1 MSRYKLF
8 LLGLLFVFMCAC
20 SSDVFL
26 MHTGNMPSDDK
37 VAQVKVGQTQD
48 EVYTL
53 LGSPSS
59 VSSLDENEWIY
70 MSSTLK
76 KAAFLTPKVIDR
88 DVLAIRFDKKGK
100 VSSIAHLDENSG
112 TQIKPDKDQT
122 ESGGHNPG
130 FFKKY
135 FGGVGTFSPFGA
147 TKEK

>member
-1 MSRYKLF
+1 MSRYKMF
-8 LLGLLFVFMCAC
+8 LLSLLLVFICAC

-26 MHTGNMPSDDK
+26 MHTGNMPSEDK
-37 VAQVKVGQTQD
+37 VSQVKVGQTQD
-48 EVYTL
+48 EVHEI

-76 KAAFLTPKVIDR
+76 KVAFFKPKVMSR

-100 VSSIAHLDENSG
+100 VSSIAYLDENSG
-112 TQIKPDKDQT
+112 AEIKPDKDQT
-122 ESGGHNPG
+122 QSGGHKIG

-135 FGGVGTFSPFGA
+135 FGGVGTFSPIA
-147 TKEK
+147 PTKEK

>member
-8 LLGLLFVFMCAC
+8 LLGLLLVFTCAC

-48 EVYTL
+48 EVYAL

-88 DVLAIRFDKKGK
+88 DVLAIRFDQKGK

-112 TQIKPDKDQT
+112 AQIKPDEDQT
-122 ESGGHNPG
+122 QSGGHNPG

-135 FGGVGTFSPFGA
+135 FGGVGTFSPIA
-147 TKEK
+147 PTKEK

>member
-8 LLGLLFVFMCAC
+8 LCGLFFVALSAC

-26 MHTGNMPSDDK
+26 MQTGNMPSDDK
-37 VAQVKVGQTQD
+37 IEQIKVGQTQD
-48 EVYTL
+48 EVRYL

-59 VSSLDENEWIY
+59 VSSLEENQWVY

-76 KAAFLTPKVIDR
+76 KVAFLAPKIVDR
-88 DVLAIRFDKKGK
+88 DVLTVDFDKNGK
-100 VSSIAHLDENSG
+100 VSKFARLNETNG
-112 TQIKPDKDQT
+112 AEIKPDSDETQ
-122 ESGGHNPG
+122 SGGHKVG

-135 FGGVGTFSPFGA
+135 FGGVGTFSPIGP